1 MLDVWRSNVDGEEV
15 ARPKKWIAAREMNC
29 SSTASKHSREPTT
42 ELGCAGREAVRARRT
57 GAVRHRPEVG
67 KQAVNLGCCDETLG
81 Q

>member
-1 MLDVWRSNVDGEEV
+1 VWRSHVDGEEV
-15 ARPKKWIAAREMNC
+15 AWPKKRIAACEMNC
-29 SSTASKHSREPTT
+29 SSTVSKHSREPAT
-42 ELGCAGREAVRARRT
+42 ELGCAGREAVRVRRT